1 MIQNNIINIINS
13 NNNGNFNENIMDAI
27 ILLNTTLIAILK
39 EKASQHFDYFNK
51 IISLIVSLNPKYISI
66 YSLTYS
72 LYSQIF
78 CFNGGSEVFNNIS
91 KIGFDILN
99 SMNAIYADLK
109 DDNEKIILASIQT
122 EFMLLYIQKS
132 PDFIDNLNVKMEI
145 FIQSMNNIIN
155 LFDKSNQRNFAI
167 NFTNLIKLIVDLS
180 LNNNTIGNAFKENFV
195 EKITKIIIN
204 NIQNFEKFNFICIQN
219 CFNIFSNLVG
229 TPMEKKFCVGLND
242 IYNDKEL
249 ISIIV
254 KFINYLKN
262 NKNIRK
268 NEMDKKIR
276 EFFKD
281 LSELCY
287 AMNKKRNE
295 FIKKCDDI
303 MNNNIINEENMRS
316 IKVNLNSEIHM
327 DLLAQ

>member
-1 MIQNNIINIINS
+1 
-13 NNNGNFNENIMDAI
+13 
-27 ILLNTTLIAILK
+27 
-39 EKASQHFDYFNK
+39 
-51 IISLIVSLNPKYISI
+51 
-66 YSLTYS
+66 
-72 LYSQIF
+72 
-78 CFNGGSEVFNNIS
+78 VFNSIS

-99 SMNAIYADLK
+99 SMNAIYANLK
-109 DDNEKIILASIQT
+109 EDNEKILLANNQT
-122 EFMLLYIQKS
+122 EFMFLYIQKS
-132 PDFIDNLNVKMEI
+132 TDFINNLNIKMEI
-145 FIQSMNNIIN
+145 FMQSLNNIIN

-180 LNNNTIGNAFKENFV
+180 LENNTIGNAINENFV

-204 NIQNFEKFNFICIQN
+204 NAQYFEKFNFICIQN
-219 CFNIFSNLVG
+219 CFNIFKNLVG
-229 TPMEKKFCVGLND
+229 TPMEDKFCTGLND

-262 NKNIRK
+262 NKNMRK

-295 FIKKCDDI
+295 FIKKCDDVI
-303 MNNNIINEENMRS
+303 NNNNINEENMRS

-327 DLLAQ
+327 DMFAQ